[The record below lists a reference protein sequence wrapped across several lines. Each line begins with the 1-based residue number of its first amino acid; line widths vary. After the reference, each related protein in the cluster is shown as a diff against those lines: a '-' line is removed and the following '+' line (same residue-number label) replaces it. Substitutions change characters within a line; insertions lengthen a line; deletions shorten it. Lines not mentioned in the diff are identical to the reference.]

1 MGARGQHRAGPDG
14 AVAPAGCGARRGDR
28 VRPAL
33 PGVGRRRDGPAGAA
47 GGAAGRVM
55 GFRRRRSL
63 FSARPRRGL
72 EQSEPLKGQVWT
84 RSEQSVREP
93 GVHWAWRGLA
103 AGAAIAECALL
114 GWLWFGPALAVQTV
128 AVDGLQHM
136 TRAQVARAAGL
147 GGTTSVL
154 SVDGGSAPPPPFGPT
169 RGRP

>member
-63 FSARPRRGL
+63 FSARRRRGL

-103 AGAAIAECALL
+103 AGVAIAECGLL
-114 GWLWFGPALAVQTV
+114 GWLWFGPALAVQT
-128 AVDGLQHM
+128 AAADRLPHM
-136 TRAQVARAAGL
+136 TPPHVAPPARPR
-147 GGTTSVL
+147 GTTPAL
-154 SVDGGSAPPPPFGPT
+154 PLDGQSRPPALPSRNLG
-169 RGRP
+169 